1 MPSISLLTSIPGPNS
16 ELLAARRA
24 RAVPRA
30 VVQITPIFVRSASG
44 AMIEDVDGN
53 RLLDLAGGIG
63 CVNAGH
69 ANPAVTEAIRQQSAQ
84 FLHTCFMVAPYE
96 SYVRLA
102 ERLNELAPGPSEKR
116 TFFVNS
122 GAEAVENAVKIARS
136 YTQRPGIVAFAD
148 AFHGRTYMAMSLTSK
163 SVPYKEGFGPFAE
176 NVYRIPYPDPYHRDP
191 SGEIGDCVDR
201 SLRALE
207 HLFRTSAPA
216 ESIAAIIIEPV
227 LGEGGFI
234 VPPAPFFP
242 RLREI
247 CDRHGILLI
256 ADEVQS
262 GFGRTGKMFACEHFG
277 IEPDLLLLAKSI
289 ASGMPLAAITGKAEI
304 MNDPGEG
311 ALGGTFGGNPVCCEA
326 ALATL
331 DLFET
336 GDLCHRARKI
346 GDTFRNRALEWQ
358 SRYPYIGD
366 VRGLGAMQAFELV
379 HDPVSQE
386 PNAAAAQWITR
397 YAYQHGVILLTAG
410 SHSNVVRLLVPL
422 VISDEDLSE
431 GLNIIEEG
439 ITDYCTKSSAECLAP
454 AAPAD

>member
-24 RAVPRA
+24 CAVPRA
-30 VVQITPIFVRSASG
+30 VVQITPIFVRRAFG
-44 AMIEDVDGN
+44 AFIEDVDGN

-69 ANPAVTEAIRQQSAQ
+69 ASPVVTEAIQKQSSE

-136 YTQRPGIVAFAD
+136 YTQRAGIVAFTD

-163 SVPYKEGFGPFAE
+163 SVPYKDGFGPFAE
-176 NVYRIPYPDPYHRDP
+176 NIYRIPYPDPYHRGH
-191 SGEIGDCVDR
+191 SGESADCVDR

-207 HLFRTSAPA
+207 DLFQTSAPA
-216 ESIAAIIIEPV
+216 KSIAAIIIEPV

-234 VPPAPFFP
+234 VPPAQFLPK
-242 RLREI
+242 LREI

-256 ADEVQS
+256 MDEVQS
-262 GFGRTGKMFACEHFG
+262 GFGRTGRMFACEHFG

-289 ASGMPLAAITGKAEI
+289 ASGLPLAAITGKAEI
-304 MNDPGEG
+304 MNHPGEG

-331 DLFET
+331 DLFES
-336 GDLCHRARKI
+336 GDLCNRARVI
-346 GDTFRNRALEWQ
+346 GETFRKRALEWQ
-358 SRYPYIGD
+358 RRYPHIGD

-379 HDPVSQE
+379 RDPVSQE
-386 PNAAAAQWITR
+386 PNAAAAHWITR
-397 YAYQHGVILLTAG
+397 YAYQRGVILLTAG
-410 SHSNVVRLLVPL
+410 SYGNVIRLLVPL
-422 VISDEDLSE
+422 VISHEDLSE
-431 GLNIIEEG
+431 GLNIIEDG
-439 ITDYCTKSSAECLAP
+439 ITHYCRTSAAECLAP
-454 AAPAD
+454 AV